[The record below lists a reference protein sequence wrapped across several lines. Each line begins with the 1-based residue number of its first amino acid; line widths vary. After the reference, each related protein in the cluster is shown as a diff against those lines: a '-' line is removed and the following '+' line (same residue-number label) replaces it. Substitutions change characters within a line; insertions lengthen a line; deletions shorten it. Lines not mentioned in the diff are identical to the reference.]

1 MEGSMKKTAIA
12 LVALTALGGLA
23 GCQDGEVKAAGA
35 SPTTTTTEPAVAPS
49 GALGR
54 FEPVSDVAQHARMSL
69 DLCEVN
75 ALLDAD
81 PVDYAAVATLYR
93 NGKNSDE
100 SEGTKRTLGTF
111 AAEGRAAEDTLGRY
125 ERYLGARWLDTL
137 VGDAVS
143 GTGPFAGA
151 SDAVRRQVLRIA
163 ARDQIMVA
171 WALHELDAAVDKAVK
186 GSFTKKSGAPHN
198 WDEAWAYW
206 HGEKPECS
214 PFGTVDA
221 LGKEF
226 GVGGAVNRGIFVSM
240 HQGLKALLAKSSL
253 GPRTARDEVKRQV
266 IIGYAQA
273 MIKAASGLDAALAQG
288 RTDEGRVRQ
297 AEGWA
302 YYRVIEP
309 LIAEVNITAAEALAD
324 VFDLSGKPAPGTKAK
339 VGAALGSVY
348 GPLRI
353 TPEDIGGDATA
364 ESGTAAPEAEAG
376 EDDGGE
382 EGPEDE
388 AGAD

>member
-1 MEGSMKKTAIA
+1 M
-12 LVALTALGGLA
+12 
-23 GCQDGEVKAAGA
+23 
-35 SPTTTTTEPAVAPS
+35 
-49 GALGR
+49 
-54 FEPVSDVAQHARMSL
+54 
-69 DLCEVN
+69 N

-81 PVDYAAVATLYR
+81 TVDYAAVAALYR
-93 NGKNSDE
+93 NGRNSEE
-100 SEGTKRTLGTF
+100 SEGTKRTLGNF

-143 GTGPFAGA
+143 GTGPLAGA

-171 WALHELDAAVDKAVK
+171 WALHELDAAVDKATK

-214 PFGTVDA
+214 PFGTADA

-226 GVGGAVNRGIFVSM
+226 GVGAAVNRGIFVSM
-240 HQGLKALLAKSSL
+240 QRGLKALLAKNSL
-253 GPRTARDEVKRQV
+253 GARTAREEVKRQV

-273 MIKAASGLDAALAQG
+273 VIKAASGLDAALAQG
-288 RTDEGRVRQ
+288 RPDEARVRQ

-302 YYRVIEP
+302 YFRVIEP
-309 LIAEVNITAAEALAD
+309 LIAGVNTTAAEALAG
-324 VFDLSGKPAPGTKAK
+324 VLDLAGKPAPGTGAK
-339 VGAALGSVY
+339 VAAALESAY
-348 GPLRI
+348 GPLQI
-353 TPEDIGGDATA
+353 TPADIGG
-364 ESGTAAPEAEAG
+364 GNAAPESETSPEAEEGDEAG
-376 EDDGGE
+376 SE
-382 EGPEDE
+382 EGPEDGAE
-388 AGAD
+388 AD

>member
-1 MEGSMKKTAIA
+1 MKKTAIA
-12 LVALTALGGLA
+12 LVALAALGGLA

-35 SPTTTTTEPAVAPS
+35 SPTTTTTEPAVTPS
-49 GALGR
+49 GVLGR
-54 FEPVSDVAQHARMSL
+54 YEPVSDVAQHARMSL
-69 DLCEVN
+69 DLCEMN

-81 PVDYAAVATLYR
+81 PVDYAAVAALYR

-100 SEGTKRTLGTF
+100 SEGTKRTLGKF
-111 AAEGRAAEDTLGRY
+111 AVEGRAAEDTLGRY
-125 ERYLGARWLDTL
+125 ERYLGAGWLDTL

-143 GTGPFAGA
+143 GTGPLAGA

-163 ARDQIMVA
+163 VRDQIMVA

-186 GSFTKKSGAPHN
+186 GSFTRKSGAPHN
-198 WDEAWAYW
+198 WDETWAYW

-214 PFGTVDA
+214 PFGTADA

-253 GPRTARDEVKRQV
+253 GAQTARDEVKRQV

-273 MIKAASGLDAALAQG
+273 MTKAASGLDAALVQG
-288 RTDEGRVRQ
+288 RTDEARVRQ
-297 AEGWA
+297 AEAWA

-309 LIAEVNITAAEALAD
+309 LIAEVNTTAAEALAGIL
-324 VFDLSGKPAPGTKAK
+324 DLAGKPAPGAEAK
-339 VGAALGSVY
+339 VAAGLEPAY
-348 GPLRI
+348 GPLQI
-353 TPEDIGGDATA
+353 TPADIGDGDAA
-364 ESGTAAPEAEAG
+364 PESGTSPEAE
-376 EDDGGE
+376 EGE
-382 EGPEDE
+382 ETESEEAEDG
-388 AGAD
+388 AGTD